1 MKKKYYAFTNYLALQ
16 RKSARLSSSLCLTFL
31 LTFVAQ
37 TAYSQTPTPFDCANG
52 LGYILTNPTTNANG
66 NVTSFYSFNLSD
78 GASTLIKAGVLPEPN
93 RFLNAFGYNVVDN
106 YLYGY
111 RYNTNQ
117 IARLGSNGAVELLTV
132 SGLSTSGAYATGDVS
147 ANGILY
153 LYGSGSVV
161 AVDLNPASANYLVAQ
176 TRLSGTAANAL
187 SGLNDWAISPID
199 GKIYGVTTGKVLV
212 RYDPVA
218 NTVTTIGPVTGLT
231 SQSGSFGTAFMDSY
245 GNMYI
250 GNNSSGNIYKIATP
264 NAPASPIIA
273 TLFSTSLAG
282 KSPGDGA
289 RCPNQVILPSANN
302 DQACGLSDTAPISLT
317 VAANDGAGSFPLAPA
332 SVRLVD
338 PVSGSAVTSVTIAG
352 QGTYTVNTTTGVITF
367 VPVAGFMRSSVK
379 YTIKDTQGG
388 QSGQATIS
396 VLLCSLPVT
405 LATFTAVGQEQAI
418 VLTWKTSAETNF
430 EHFELERTLDP
441 RDRFDYLATIAPK
454 ADATG
459 STYTYQD
466 AAIRP
471 NLYYYYRLKMVDL
484 DGSVA
489 YSTVVSARQKVDAAI
504 RVFPNPARS
513 SLTFTSPE
521 SIASFRLISA
531 SGRTV
536 LSQSKLDSTQI
547 DVPLTGLPAGIYV
560 LQTTTKSGVTE
571 SRKVVVE

>member
-1 MKKKYYAFTNYLALQ
+1 MKNRQ
-16 RKSARLSSSLCLTFL
+16 RLLTQYPDDQIIPTHIFRHFCLTAL
-31 LTFVAQ
+31 LTFAFRIAFAQ
-37 TAYSQTPTPFDCANG
+37 SPTPFDCANG

-66 NVTSFYSFNLSD
+66 NVTSFFSFNLSD
-78 GASTLIKAGVLPEPN
+78 GTSTLIKAGVLPEPN
-93 RFLNAFGYNVVDN
+93 RFLNGFGYNVVDN
-106 YLYGY
+106 FLYGY

-117 IARLGSNGAVELLTV
+117 IARLGSNGEVQLLTV

-147 ANGILY
+147 ANGVLY
-153 LYGSGSVV
+153 LFGSGSVV
-161 AVDLNPASANYLVAQ
+161 AIDLNPASANYLVAQ
-176 TRLSGTAANAL
+176 TRLSGTAASAL

-218 NTVTTIGPVTGLT
+218 NTVITIGPVTGLT
-231 SQSGSFGTAFMDSY
+231 SQSGAFGTAFMDSF

-250 GNNSSGNIYKIATP
+250 GNNASGSIFKIATP
-264 NAPASPIIA
+264 NTPASPIVA

-302 DQACGLSDTAPISLT
+302 DQACGLTDTTPISLT
-317 VAANDGAGSFPLAPA
+317 VATNDGAGSFPLAPA

-352 QGTYTVNTTTGVITF
+352 QGTYTVNTTTGVVTF

-379 YTIKDTQGG
+379 YTINDTQGG

-418 VLTWKTSAETNF
+418 VLNWKTSAETNF

-441 RDRFDYLATIAPK
+441 RDRFDYLTTITPK

-459 STYTYQD
+459 GEYIHRDVTIQ
-466 AAIRP
+466 P

-489 YSTVVSARQKVDAAI
+489 YSTVVSARQKLDVTI
-504 RVFPNPARS
+504 RIFPNPAQS
-513 SLTFTSPE
+513 TLTFTSPE
-521 SIASFRLISA
+521 SIASFRLINPL
-531 SGRTV
+531 GKTV
-536 LSQSKLDSTQI
+536 LAQSKLDSTEI
-547 DVPLTGLPAGIYV
+547 NVPLTGLPAGIYV
-560 LQTTTKSGVTE
+560 LQTITKSGVSE

>member
-1 MKKKYYAFTNYLALQ
+1 MTISNYMKSNYFSGSIYGAIH
-16 RKSARLSSSLCLTFL
+16 ACLTFL
-31 LTFVAQ
+31 LVFTCQ
-37 TAYSQTPTPFDCANG
+37 TAFSQSPTPFDCSSG

-78 GASTLIKAGVLPEPN
+78 GSSTLIKAGVLPEPN

-117 IARLGSNGAVELLTV
+117 IARLGSNGAVDLLTV
-132 SGLSTSGAYATGDVS
+132 SGLSTSGSYATGDVS

-161 AVDLNPASANYLVAQ
+161 AIDLNPASANYLVAQ
-176 TRLSGTAANAL
+176 TRLSGSAASAL

-212 RYDPVA
+212 KYDPVA

-231 SQSGSFGTAFMDSY
+231 SESGSFGTAFMDSY

-250 GNNSSGNIYKIATP
+250 GNNSSGSIYKIPTP
-264 NAPASPIIA
+264 NSPASPIVA

-289 RCPNQVILPSANN
+289 RCPNQVVLPSANN
-302 DQACGLSDTAPISLT
+302 DQACGLTATTPISVS
-317 VAANDGAGSFPLAPA
+317 VAANDGAGSFPLDPA

-352 QGTYTVNTTTGVITF
+352 QGTYTVNTTTGVVTF
-367 VPVAGFMRSSVK
+367 TPVAGFTRSSVK
-379 YTIKDTQGG
+379 YTIKDKQGG

-396 VLLCSLPVT
+396 VILCALPVT
-405 LATFTAVGQEQAI
+405 LSNFTATEDGNAI
-418 VLTWKTSAETNF
+418 RLSWKTSAETNF
-430 EHFELERTLDP
+430 DHFELERTTDP
-441 RDRFDYLATIAPK
+441 RDRFDYLATITPR
-454 ADATG
+454 ADAKG
-459 STYTYQD
+459 GTYTYQD
-466 AAIRP
+466 ATIQP
-471 NLYYYYRLKMVDL
+471 GVYYYYRLKIADL

-489 YSTVVSARQKVDAAI
+489 YSAIVSARQKVEGGI
-504 RVFPNPARS
+504 QIFPNPAQS
-513 SLTFTSPE
+513 TLTFTSSEP
-521 SIASFRLISA
+521 IISYQLLSP
-531 SGRTV
+531 SGKTV
-536 LSQSKLDSTQI
+536 AAQSTLEHKQMGVSL
-547 DVPLTGLPAGIYV
+547 VGLPAGIYV
-560 LQTTTKSGVTE
+560 LQTTTKSGVVE
-571 SRKVVVE
+571 SRKVVIE